1 MWLKAIQPETTPKS
15 ALGKAVNYALNHQKG
30 LSVYLH
36 HGEAA
41 MSNNICERAIR
52 NFTIGRKIPG
62 GSLSQCLSL
71 QHD

>member
-1 MWLKAIQPETTPKS
+1 MFSSGSQSHIKVAPATAII
-15 ALGKAVNYALNHQKG
+15 N
-30 LSVYLH
+30 LH
-36 HGEAA
+36 HVEAA